1 MEKASQTERLLNLVC
16 VLLTSELGMT
26 REELYDSVRG
36 YQQKKAG
43 NPDALLKLFERD
55 KNLIREYGV
64 QMVSDIDESNQ
75 SARYKIAEG
84 EFSWPAELQL
94 TGKQLEL
101 LELAAMAWSKTSIQ
115 TWADFGMVKMR
126 ALGHNIEHSM
136 IGIAPRITSADSNF
150 ELIGKAI
157 ADGESISFDYKK
169 MDAKDSDSKVIQPAK
184 LRTIEG
190 EWVLLGK
197 DLNTNEMK
205 NYLLRRITSKVETGQ
220 ETADISPDQ
229 IERAEEELSEFIQG
243 NVAKLM
249 ISENSEAEF
258 RYGASGEVQTS
269 FMDEELFSEDLLDL
283 ASSIQVI
290 SPESLKARIERAIQ
304 RVVMDHA

>member
-26 REELYDSVRG
+26 REELYHSVRG

-115 TWADFGMVKMR
+115 TWADFGMVKLR
-126 ALGHNIEHSM
+126 ALGHNVEHSM

-169 MDAKDSDSKVIQPAK
+169 MDAKDSDSKTIQPAK

-205 NYLLRRITSKVETGQ
+205 NYLLRRITSKVELGL
-220 ETADISPDQ
+220 ETADISANQ

-249 ISENSEAEF
+249 ISANSEAEF

-290 SPESLKARIERAIQ
+290 SPESLKARIEKAIQ